1 MSETLV
7 AEPPVRTVEAEIN
20 YLLPDGPKI
29 NRRFAAPG
37 IEVNTGRYAPYKVR
51 VRDARPIKQRLTLDS
66 HGFQLFPHKSAVQDF
81 FDNEEVG
88 RLYPNEVAEGIRR
101 FTGASFV
108 AVMGWMV
115 RTSDDLSKYKR
126 QTGGY
131 AHQGGVQ
138 PPAGEAH
145 IDTIPE
151 KALPQAQAL
160 YKRFRPDGPG
170 FHRFIYSSFWR
181 TFSEPP
187 QDWPLAVCESGSVR
201 NDEGVPNVLVIVDRI
216 PEGDAMFAPV
226 PDEESKPTA
235 AIFHHNP
242 DHRWWYF
249 SNMTRD
255 EVLLVKFHDS
265 DRSRAWR
272 TPHTAFHDPSF
283 PNAKPRASI
292 EVRSVA
298 FFE

>member
-1 MSETLV
+1 MTV
-7 AEPPVRTVEAEIN
+7 AEAQIRGVEADIN
-20 YLLPDGPKI
+20 YLLPNGPKI

-37 IEVNTGRYAPYKVR
+37 IEVNTGQYAPYR
-51 VRDARPIKQRLTLDS
+51 MAVRDARPIADQFTLDRQ
-66 HGFQLFPHKSAVQDF
+66 GFQLFPHKSAVGNF
-81 FDNEEVG
+81 FDNDEVG
-88 RLYPNEVAEGIRR
+88 RVYPAEISDAIKQ

-115 RTSDDLSKYKR
+115 RTSGDLTKYKR
-126 QTGGY
+126 QAAGY

-145 IDTIPE
+145 VDTIPQ
-151 KALPQAQAL
+151 KALPQAEAL
-160 YKRFRPDGPG
+160 YKGFRPEGKG

-187 QDWPLAVCESGSVR
+187 QDWPLAVCESNSVGPE
-201 NDEGVPNVLVIVDRI
+201 EGIPNVLVICDKI
-216 PEGDAMFAPV
+216 PENHALFAPI
-226 PDEESKPTA
+226 PDEDLKPTA

-242 DHRWWYF
+242 NHRWWYF

-255 EVLLVKFHDS
+255 EVLVIKFHDS
-265 DRSRAWR
+265 DQSRAWR
-272 TPHTAFHDPSF
+272 VPHTAFHDPSF

>member
-1 MSETLV
+1 MAEAQL

-37 IEVNTGRYAPYKVR
+37 IEMNTGSYAPYRVL
-51 VRDARPIKQRLTLDS
+51 VRDGRPIRQRLTLDS
-66 HGFQLFPHKSAVQDF
+66 HGFQLFPHKSAVQNF

-88 RLYPNEVAEGIRR
+88 RIYPHEVAKAIRG

-108 AVMGWMV
+108 APMGWMV
-115 RTSDDLSKYKR
+115 RTSGDLSKYQR
-126 QTGGY
+126 QTAGY
-131 AHQGGVQ
+131 VHQGGVQ

-151 KALPQAQAL
+151 KALPQAQAI
-160 YKRFRPDGPG
+160 YKRFCPDGPG

-187 QDWPLAVCESGSVR
+187 QDWPLAVCESGSVGD
-201 NDEGVPNVLVIVDRI
+201 DEGAPNVLVVVDKI
-216 PEGDAMFAPV
+216 PEGEAMFAPV
-226 PDEESKPTA
+226 ADEESKPTA
-235 AIFHHNP
+235 AIFHYNP

>member
-1 MSETLV
+1 
-7 AEPPVRTVEAEIN
+7 
-20 YLLPDGPKI
+20 
-29 NRRFAAPG
+29 
-37 IEVNTGRYAPYKVR
+37 
-51 VRDARPIKQRLTLDS
+51 
-66 HGFQLFPHKSAVQDF
+66 
-81 FDNEEVG
+81 
-88 RLYPNEVAEGIRR
+88 
-101 FTGASFV
+101 
-108 AVMGWMV
+108 MGWMV
-115 RTSDDLSKYKR
+115 RTSDDLSKYQR
-126 QTGGY
+126 QTAGY

-138 PPAGEAH
+138 LPAGEAH

-151 KALPQAQAL
+151 KALPQAQSI

-201 NDEGVPNVLVIVDRI
+201 GDEGVPNVLVIVDKI

-226 PDEESKPTA
+226 PDEDSKPTA
-235 AIFHHNP
+235 AIFHYSP

-249 SNMTRD
+249 SGMTRD

-265 DRSRAWR
+265 DQSRAWR

-283 PNAKPRASI
+283 PNARHRASI

>member
-1 MSETLV
+1 MSV
-7 AEPPVRTVEAEIN
+7 AEAEIRGVEVDIN

-37 IEVNTGRYAPYKVR
+37 VEVNTGVYAPYR
-51 VRDARPIKQRLTLDS
+51 MTVRDARPNAGQFSLDR
-66 HGFQLFPHKSAVQDF
+66 HGFQLFPHKSAVGNF
-81 FDNEEVG
+81 FDNDEVG
-88 RLYPNEVAEGIRR
+88 RLYPAEVSDAIKQ
-101 FTGASFV
+101 FTGATFV

-115 RTSDDLSKYKR
+115 RTSDDLAKYKR
-126 QTGGY
+126 QAAGY

-145 IDTIPE
+145 VDTIPE

-160 YKRFRPDGPG
+160 YKHLRRDGPG

-187 QDWPLAVCESGSVR
+187 QDWPLAVCEWGSVGA
-201 NDEGVPNVLVIVDRI
+201 DEGVPNVLVICDRI
-216 PEGDAMFAPV
+216 PEGEALFAPIQ
-226 PDEESKPTA
+226 DEHAKPTA

-242 DHRWWYF
+242 NHRWWYF

-255 EVLLVKFHDS
+255 EVLLIKFHDS
-265 DRSRAWR
+265 DQSRAWR
-272 TPHTAFHDPSF
+272 VPHTAFHDPTF
-283 PNAKPRASI
+283 PNANPRASI